1 MANGTFDLTFD
12 SIAHEDDFG
21 GGVRFAT
28 DWKGEDGRM
37 WRVSSVDHSTATETM
52 IFPMEDGEPIYF
64 DIDGIKKY
72 MGSKREHGAFLAE
85 ALQRELNREHDRFME
100 TTECRP
106 RSDFKGVPRTSR
118 HSPKTVH
125 EPTNPATRRGF

>member
-1 MANGTFDLTFD
+1 MNGTYDLDFDR
-12 SIAHEDDFG
+12 IAHEDDFA

-52 IFPMEDGEPIYF
+52 IFPMKDGEPIYF

-72 MGSKREHGAFLAE
+72 MGSKREHGEFLAE
-85 ALQRELNREHDRFME
+85 VLQRELNREHDEDDFPRFAGLPKSVRLRGCPPDLS
-100 TTECRP
+100 TFTEN
-106 RSDFKGVPRTSR
+106 
-118 HSPKTVH
+118 SP
-125 EPTNPATRRGF
+125 

>member
-52 IFPMEDGEPIYF
+52 IFLMMDGEPTYF
-64 DIDGIKKY
+64 DLDGVKEY
-72 MGSKREHGAFLAE
+72 MGSSRDHGEFLAE
-85 ALQRELNREHDRFME
+85 YLQRELDQVDDLAPGLPKSVRIRKCPPDLSTF
-100 TTECRP
+100 TEN
-106 RSDFKGVPRTSR
+106 
-118 HSPKTVH
+118 SP
-125 EPTNPATRRGF
+125 